1 MDDWSAVRT
10 CGKVVVVPNR
20 LATSTSPYLLQHS
33 DNPVDWW
40 PWGDEAFAEARK
52 RDVPVLLSVG
62 YAACHWCHVMAHE
75 SFENAATAGAM
86 NQAFVNVKV
95 DREERPDVDA
105 VYMSVTQALTG
116 RGGWPMTV
124 FLTPDGR
131 PFYAGT
137 YFPPQP
143 IHGTPSFGQV
153 IIAIRQAWVEQR
165 AELEQAGGRIS
176 AALADRGLP
185 VGGPAPGAE
194 ALQRTLATAVDAL
207 ARDEDG
213 TFGGFGGAPKFP
225 PSMDLEFLLRHAAT
239 DAGGAPTAR
248 ELAGR
253 TLVAMARSGMYDQLA
268 GGFARYAVDRAWVVP
283 HFEKMLYDNALLAR
297 VYLHWWRLTGEPTG
311 ARIAVETCDWMLD
324 ALGTAQGGFA
334 SSLDAD
340 TPVRGADGVEHG
352 VEGYS
357 YVWTPGQ
364 LAEALDR
371 PDDVAWAAGVLRV
384 TGQGT
389 FEHGTSTLQLDHDV
403 WADPAEAARWRAIR
417 SRLLEA
423 RSRRPQ
429 PGRDDKVVAAWNGLA
444 IAALAE
450 TGALLDRP
458 DLVAAAERAAG
469 LLVAVHLVVDQPG
482 TRPRLRRVSR
492 DGAVG
497 DPAAVLEDHGDVAEG
512 LLTLHAVTGDPAWLE
527 RAGLLLDT
535 VLDHFADGA
544 GGFFDTAD
552 DATDAALLSVRRPQD
567 PTDNA
572 YPAGAS
578 AAAGALLSNAALTGS
593 TRHRAAALAALGV
606 VEQVAGSAPRAFGWG
621 LAVAQAALDGPRE
634 VAVVGPAG
642 DPLRA
647 QLHRTALAGTAPGL
661 VVAVGE
667 PGAQGA
673 APLLAD
679 RPLLAGAA
687 AAYVCR
693 EFACQAPT
701 SSPEELGRAVAS
713 FGPAPGNSAARS

>member
-1 MDDWSAVRT
+1 VD
-10 CGKVVVVPNR
+10 VVPNR
-20 LATSTSPYLLQHS
+20 LASSTSPYLLQHK

-40 PWGDEAFAEARK
+40 PWGDEALAEAKR
-52 RDVPVLLSVG
+52 RDVPILLSVG

-75 SFENAATAGAM
+75 SFEDAATAGAM

-137 YFPPQP
+137 YFPPRPMQ
-143 IHGTPSFGQV
+143 GTPSFGQV
-153 IIAIRQAWVEQR
+153 IAAIRQAWVDQR
-165 AELEQAGGRIS
+165 DDLEQAGGRIS

-185 VGGPAPGAE
+185 AGGPPPGVE
-194 ALQRTLATAVDAL
+194 ALRQTLATAVDAL
-207 ARDEDG
+207 AHDEDV

-225 PSMDLEFLLRHAAT
+225 PSMDLEFLLRHAASQAGAAMV
-239 DAGGAPTAR
+239 DAAQAGAAPAGSAATAR

-268 GGFARYAVDRAWVVP
+268 GGFARYSVDRAWAVP

-311 ARIAVETCDWMLD
+311 ARIAAETCDWMLA

-352 VEGYS
+352 IEGFS

-364 LAEALDR
+364 LAQVLGESDAT
-371 PDDVAWAAGVLRV
+371 WAAALLRV
-384 TGQGT
+384 TEQGT
-389 FEHGTSTLQLDHDV
+389 FEHGTSTLQLDRDA
-403 WADPAEAARWRAIR
+403 WADPQQAQRWLAVRA
-417 SRLLEA
+417 RLLDA
-423 RSRRPQ
+423 RTRRPQ

-458 DLVAAAERAAG
+458 ELIAAAERAAD
-469 LLVAVHLVVDQPG
+469 LLVAVHLVLEQPG
-482 TRPRLRRVSR
+482 ARPRLRRVSR
-492 DGAVG
+492 DGVAG
-497 DPAAVLEDHGDVAEG
+497 RPAAVLEDHGDVAEG
-512 LLTLHAVTGDPAWLE
+512 LLALHAVTGDPAWLE
-527 RAGLLLDT
+527 LAGLLLDT
-535 VLDHFADGA
+535 VLDHFEDGA
-544 GGFFDTAD
+544 GGLFDTAD
-552 DATDAALLSVRRPQD
+552 DATDAALAAVRRPQD

-572 YPAGAS
+572 YPAGAT
-578 AAAGALLSNAALTGS
+578 AAAGALLSYAALTGS
-593 TRHRAAALAALGV
+593 SRHRAAALAALAV
-606 VEQVAGSAPRAFGWG
+606 VDRMAGSVPRAFGWG
-621 LAVAQAALDGPRE
+621 LAVAQAAVDGPRE
-634 VAVVGPAG
+634 VAVVGAAG
-642 DPLRA
+642 DPLRDR
-647 QLHRTALAGTAPGL
+647 LHLTALAGTAPGM
-661 VVAVGE
+661 VTAVGE
-667 PGAQGA
+667 PGADG
-673 APLLAD
+673 APLLAG

-687 AAYVCR
+687 AAYVCQD
-693 EFACQAPT
+693 FACKAPT
-701 SSPEELGRAVAS
+701 SSVQELARAVGS
-713 FGPAPGNSAARS
+713 LDRT

>member
-1 MDDWSAVRT
+1 VGVA
-10 CGKVVVVPNR
+10 NR
-20 LATSTSPYLLQHS
+20 LARSTSPYLLQHK

-40 PWGDEAFAEARK
+40 PWGDEAFAEAR
-52 RDVPVLLSVG
+52 RLDRPVMLSVG

-75 SFENAATAGAM
+75 SFEDATTAGAL
-86 NQAFVNVKV
+86 NRAFVNVKV

-116 RGGWPMTV
+116 HGGWPMTV

-143 IHGTPSFGQV
+143 MQGTPAFRQV
-153 IIAIRQAWVEQR
+153 ITAIQQAWVEQR

-176 AALADRGLP
+176 SALADRGLP
-185 VGGPAPGAE
+185 VGGPAPEVE
-194 ALQRTLATAVDAL
+194 ALRQTLATAVDAL

-239 DAGGAPTAR
+239 ESDSAGAAR

-253 TLVAMARSGMYDQLA
+253 TLVAMARSGVYDQLA
-268 GGFARYAVDRAWVVP
+268 GGFARYSVDRAWVVP

-297 VYLHWWRLTGEPTG
+297 VYLHWWRLTGERTG
-311 ARIAVETCDWMLD
+311 ARIALETCDWMLA
-324 ALGTAQGGFA
+324 ALGTSQGGFA

-357 YVWTPGQ
+357 YVWTPMQ
-364 LAEALDR
+364 LAEALTRDDADPQDGAN
-371 PDDVAWAAGVLRV
+371 PDDAAWAAGLLRV
-384 TGQGT
+384 SEGGT
-389 FEHGTSTLQLDHDV
+389 FEHGTSTLQLDRDV
-403 WADPAEAARWRAIR
+403 WADPDDATRWRAIR
-417 SRLLEA
+417 ARLLDA

-458 DLVAAAERAAG
+458 DLIAAAERAAD
-469 LLVAVHLVVDQPG
+469 LLVAVHLVVEQPG
-482 TRPRLRRVSR
+482 RRPRLRRVSR

-512 LLTLHAVTGDPAWLE
+512 LLALHAVTGDPAWLE
-527 RAGLLLDT
+527 LAGLLLDT
-535 VLDHFADGA
+535 VLDHFTDGA
-544 GGFFDTAD
+544 GGFYDTAD
-552 DATDAALLSVRRPQD
+552 DATDAALLAVRRPQD

-572 YPAGAS
+572 YPAGAT
-578 AAAGALLSNAALTGS
+578 AAAGALLSYAALTGS
-593 TRHRAAALAALGV
+593 TRHRAAALSALGV
-606 VEQVAGSAPRAFGWG
+606 VERVGGGAPRAFGWG
-621 LAVAQAALDGPRE
+621 LAVSQAAVDGPRE
-634 VAVVGPAG
+634 VAVVGAAG
-642 DPLRA
+642 DPLRER
-647 QLHRTALAGTAPGL
+647 LHRTALAGTAPGL
-661 VVAVGE
+661 VTAVGE
-667 PGAQGA
+667 PGGDG

-687 AAYVCR
+687 AAYVCQD
-693 EFACQAPT
+693 FACRAPT
-701 SSPEELGRAVAS
+701 SSVSELARAIGS
-713 FGPAPGNSAARS
+713 LNPA